1 MPREP
6 SKSLDGYGLWVLPA
20 YNFLAQKLCL
30 NISSVL
36 LSLVFL
42 NIPFKLDLIS
52 NLIIS
57 VSIVSLHFVI
67 KMGALYHHVPS
78 LCLDLNPSTSPITT

>member
-1 MPREP
+1 MPEEL
-6 SKSLDGYGLWVLPA
+6 KKNLEGYGFESYASLQ
-20 YNFLAQKLCL
+20 FLAQKLCL